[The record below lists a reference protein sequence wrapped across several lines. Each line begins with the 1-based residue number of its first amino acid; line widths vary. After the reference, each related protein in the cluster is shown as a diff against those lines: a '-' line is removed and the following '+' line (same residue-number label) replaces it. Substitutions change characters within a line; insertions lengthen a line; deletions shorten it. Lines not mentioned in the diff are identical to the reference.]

1 MIFFKKSS
9 AKNEGPLVST
19 DARLPGVWR
28 ESRKRKRTWYNL
40 VVMEINFLSILFYFQ
55 TLRMQVNY
63 CCRLRGGLGGT
74 YCDIVDFAGPGVCKG
89 NDVRRNVIKFSRS
102 RDFVTNLTKNLKIY
116 AAAFC
121 TDYDS
126 FIPSIYYAI
135 TNVISFYGR
144 QKSQSQSKKWIH
156 NPFLFL
162 MVINCRCD
170 WSISDSFSVFNQDP
184 AEKALISDW
193 SASSFILIV

>member
-1 MIFFKKSS
+1 MLVDTVNVRAVRILLECNLVFVIFFKKSS

-28 ESRKRKRTWYNL
+28 ESKKRKRTWYNL

-63 CCRLRGGLGGT
+63 CCRFRGGLGGT

-102 RDFVTNLTKNLKIY
+102 RDFVTNLTKNLKSMRPPFARIMIY
-116 AAAFC
+116 S
-121 TDYDS
+121 YLR
-126 FIPSIYYAI
+126 FI
-135 TNVISFYGR
+135 TR
-144 QKSQSQSKKWIH
+144 
-156 NPFLFL
+156 
-162 MVINCRCD
+162 
-170 WSISDSFSVFNQDP
+170 
-184 AEKALISDW
+184 
-193 SASSFILIV
+193 